1 MLNSGETF
9 AHNPTIYPSIN
20 HSDLFFSF
28 FPSLIEAVAN
38 CPQFSSLMS
47 EDVVSAINKMIVQ
60 GAYYKPAAME
70 DPMVLEL

>member
-1 MLNSGETF
+1 MRHLLT
-9 AHNPTIYPSIN
+9 TQPSHPSFN
-20 HSDLFFSF
+20 HLLSSFSF
-28 FPSLIEAVAN
+28 FSSLIEAVTN